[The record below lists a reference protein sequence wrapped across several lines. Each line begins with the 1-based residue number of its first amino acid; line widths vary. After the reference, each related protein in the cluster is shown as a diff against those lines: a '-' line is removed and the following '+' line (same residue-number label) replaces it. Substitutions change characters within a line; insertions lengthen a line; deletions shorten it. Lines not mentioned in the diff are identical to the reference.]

1 MILIAFP
8 FRWAWTWLKTQ
19 KRAWHVTHGHNL
31 ESHRF
36 RSLAV
41 VCGKCQNPA
50 LLPALTEQHDIW
62 LNQAPVMG
70 CHTNIACLVLSFPGS
85 EQSSH
90 IASGCSHHVPL
101 VAAEPVLKKQ
111 MYSWSRSFGNRGRN
125 KGSMAC
131 LEEYQM
137 RSPRTQL
144 HGLDNGGTAPPQL
157 TCHSHTWFLPL
168 TPKDRE
174 GGSSNS
180 FYTITAWP
188 HPIALATGYD
198 NIVPEAKRTSCLSRS
213 FFFFLN

>member
-8 FRWAWTWLKTQ
+8 FRRAWTWLKTQ
-19 KRAWHVTHGHNL
+19 KSAWHVTHGHNL

-41 VCGKCQNPA
+41 VCGKRQYPA

-90 IASGCSHHVPL
+90 TASGCSLSPR
-101 VAAEPVLKKQ
+101 PSRGSWTSPQKQ
-111 MYSWSRSFGNRGRN
+111 MYSWSRSFGNTGRN
-125 KGSMAC
+125 KGSVAG

-137 RSPRTQL
+137 RSPR
-144 HGLDNGGTAPPQL
+144 NTAAWLWQWGNCPPL

-168 TPKDRE
+168 TPWDWE

-180 FYTITAWP
+180 FYTITDWP
-188 HPIALATGYD
+188 HTIALATG
-198 NIVPEAKRTSCLSRS
+198 
-213 FFFFLN
+213 